1 MTIVPLTEFPTFE
14 GRACQDAALSKL
26 KNVEIRHTLVATAC
40 VSETVCKYLRA
51 GTKRARI
58 VERFIALGEAGM
70 NCFEAANRYG
80 EYVLR
85 STVSDLWRDFGL
97 WFERV
102 PESVPNQFGTKTEC
116 VRYFLRGEQIERASE
131 LLRRG
136 IEMRDRKRAAA
147 KSACGVAA

>member
-1 MTIVPLTEFPTFE
+1 MTSAVIEEFPKCE
-14 GRACQDAALSKL
+14 GPVCQDRALSKH
-26 KNVEIRHTLVATAC
+26 NSSEVDHTLIAAQDA
-40 VSETVCKYLRA
+40 SEAMCKYLRS

-97 WFERV
+97 WFERE

-116 VRYFLRGEQIERASE
+116 VRYFLRGEQIERARE
-131 LLRRG
+131 LLRLG
-136 IEMRDRKRAAA
+136 IEMRDRKRADA
-147 KSACGVAA
+147 KSACEVAA